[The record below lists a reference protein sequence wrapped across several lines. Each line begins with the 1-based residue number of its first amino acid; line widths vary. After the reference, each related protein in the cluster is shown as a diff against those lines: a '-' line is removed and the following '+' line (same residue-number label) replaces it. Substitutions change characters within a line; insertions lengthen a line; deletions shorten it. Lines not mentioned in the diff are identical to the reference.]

1 MNKYIG
7 FIYTETNGLHEKNE
21 YKIPD
26 VKTTGKNIFK
36 FARLLTLNY
45 SIGTYSN
52 NTYNELIKERLLIKP
67 HFLPFDE
74 DAFKYHQLSKE
85 KLEKKGEDNFKI
97 MEKFVND
104 FKNVDIIISHNLD
117 FHIKAIQVE
126 LYKSATIFDFS
137 KYMLVDII
145 NFHHDLNYPTLNK
158 LAEIYLNKDIS
169 KKKNKHKIDIIKN
182 IFLKL
187 YQEYSKNL

>member
-7 FIYTETNGLHEKNE
+7 FIYTETNGLHEKYD

-26 VKTTGKNIFK
+26 VKTTGKNMFK

-45 SIGTYSN
+45 SIGI
-52 NTYNELIKERLLIKP
+52 YNDGNYEEKIKERLIIKP
-67 HFLPFDE
+67 NFLPFDE
-74 DAFKYHQLSKE
+74 EAYKYHQLSKE
-85 KLEKKGEDNFKI
+85 KLEKKGESNFEV
-97 MEKFVND
+97 MNKFAVD
-104 FKNVDIIISHNLD
+104 FKNVDVIISHNLD

-126 LYKSATIFDFS
+126 LYRSAVYFDFS

-145 NFHHDLNYPTLNK
+145 NFNHELNYPTLNK
-158 LAEIYLNKDIS
+158 LAEIYLKKDIS

-182 IFLKL
+182 IFFKL
-187 YQEYSKNL
+187 YN